1 MNCFKLTSSLCIGAF
16 LLAACGTPKDT
27 TASGDESSSS
37 SSPLTTTGD
46 TPTDSNGMTSVG
58 ETTTTSGVSE
68 SQTMGEDTSSTQPDT
83 TVTDA
88 TTGPA
93 GCPDPE
99 DQDNNLEC
107 TDATG
112 CGCKSGFCFL
122 VPILGGWCGEC
133 LVDTDC
139 GAGGCS
145 VPNPIAMTGATCN
158 NGEPGAGCMTDAVCT
173 DADNA
178 LCGTLL
184 EVPGIISVSTC
195 GECAVN
201 ADCADMAAPNCTP
214 VFDVAN
220 FTGKYECVAD
230 NSVPQDGGC
239 NLTDDGMD
247 NPVGNAACVS
257 GFCGEANVMG
267 LLKVGICGE
276 CNSDADC
283 QMGETC
289 SDPIVDLEMGALVG
303 SLCM

>member
-1 MNCFKLTSSLCIGAF
+1 MSMNCLKLTSSLCVGAL
-16 LLAACGTPKDT
+16 LLAACGTPKET
-27 TASGDESSSS
+27 TASGEESST
-37 SSPLTTTGD
+37 SSPLTTTD
-46 TPTDSNGMTSVG
+46 ETPTDSNGMTSVG
-58 ETTTTSGVSE
+58 ETTTTTGMSG
-68 SQTMGEDTSSTQPDT
+68 SQTMGEESSSTMPDT
-83 TVTDA
+83 TVTDP

-99 DQDNNLEC
+99 GQDNNLEC
-107 TDATG
+107 TDASG

-139 GAGGCS
+139 DAGGCS

-158 NGEPGAGCMTDAVCT
+158 MGEPGAGCMTDDICT
-173 DADNA
+173 DPANG

-184 EVPGIISVSTC
+184 EVPGIISVKTC
-195 GECAVN
+195 GECAAN
-201 ADCADMAAPNCTP
+201 ADCLDGALPNCTP

-220 FTGKYECVAD
+220 FTGKFECVED

-239 NLTDDGMD
+239 NLTDDGMGA
-247 NPVGNAACVS
+247 PVGNAACVS

-283 QMGETC
+283 AMGTC

-303 SLCM
+303 SVCG